1 MRALGDVLG
10 RIAGVLLLVG
20 PVAIAAATTVSGCQE
35 QRVIGVPFET
45 IEGENAAG
53 TGEYYEAKEPK
64 LLIITEAA
72 DIDLIGNTVSRNAQ
86 AQLRNLD
93 FDQYFAIAVFQG
105 WEPYWPDPSSIE
117 VQRISKR
124 GITITIHIH
133 IDALSRSGEVELR
146 AMVAS
151 PYHLVQIRK
160 GEDMQG
166 EFQFILDVDGAM
178 VSQQTHRLP

>member
-1 MRALGDVLG
+1 MTP
-10 RIAGVLLLVG
+10 
-20 PVAIAAATTVSGCQE
+20 PVRLYAILQ
-35 QRVIGVPFET
+35 
-45 IEGENAAG
+45 
-53 TGEYYEAKEPK
+53 

-72 DIDLIGNTVSRNAQ
+72 EIDVLGNTVSLNAQ

-93 FDQYFAIAVFQG
+93 LDQYFAIAVFQG
-105 WEPYWPDPSSIE
+105 WESYWPPPSSIE

-124 GITITIHIH
+124 GITITTYVHIH
-133 IDALSRSGEVELR
+133 ELSRSGEVELR

-151 PYHLVQIRK
+151 PYHLVKIRK

-166 EFQFILDVDGAM
+166 RFQFILDVDGAT